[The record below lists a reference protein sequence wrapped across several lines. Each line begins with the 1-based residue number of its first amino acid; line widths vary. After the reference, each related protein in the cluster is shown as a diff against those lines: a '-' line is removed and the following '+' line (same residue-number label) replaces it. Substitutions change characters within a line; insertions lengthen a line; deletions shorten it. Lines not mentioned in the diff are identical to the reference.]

1 MNCNEATKKS
11 PDMHSWQNFWRYQI
25 WLGTEISFTSEARW
39 RKKMRHDVE
48 KTAQQLSIPGNW
60 RSFVAGPFF
69 FLFPFYG
76 TKCQP
81 GVAVHYCT
89 TKMSPQQHPVT
100 SHIFPFSFL
109 GTISNSFR
117 FRARCVYC
125 NQIVMNENTLLM
137 QFFWDSVYVSN
148 IFLVIK

>member
-1 MNCNEATKKS
+1 MNCNEA
-11 PDMHSWQNFWRYQI
+11 
-25 WLGTEISFTSEARW
+25 
-39 RKKMRHDVE
+39 RKKVQICIGE
-48 KTAQQLSIPGNW
+48 KICCEIRRCWEQKYVVQARLDDAKKCVTMWKRRRNNYQFREIEGRSSPVLFFSFSI
-60 RSFVAGPFF
+60 
-69 FLFPFYG
+69 YG

-117 FRARCVYC
+117 FRARCIYC